1 MKKFNF
7 NQFFLNSILEMK
19 TKGLAR
25 DLKLIKRIDPI
36 RIKYKGKTLINLS
49 SNDYLGLSQNKII
62 KNYTKKIID
71 NYGIGSG
78 SSRLISGNFDFH
90 EKVEDLLAKKKLRD
104 IRPSQFSRN
113 EIKAAKAAETAMKK
127 GDTLAAIKAKKSQLL
142 NNQLAKEA
150 LEIHKT
156 FDKAQKDKIE
166 PSEQELLEEY
176 KVTKADFEHEELRN
190 ISFVSWKK

>member
-62 KNYTKKIID
+62 KNYTKKI
-71 NYGIGSG
+71 NY
-78 SSRLISGNFDFH
+78 
-90 EKVEDLLAKKKLRD
+90 
-104 IRPSQFSRN
+104 
-113 EIKAAKAAETAMKK
+113 
-127 GDTLAAIKAKKSQLL
+127 
-142 NNQLAKEA
+142 
-150 LEIHKT
+150 
-156 FDKAQKDKIE
+156 
-166 PSEQELLEEY
+166 
-176 KVTKADFEHEELRN
+176 
-190 ISFVSWKK
+190 